1 MTPLPWWRGYA
12 AAPPENLSSQ
22 LFVPE
27 ELVENS
33 DQDQPSP
40 DSILDSDIPILP
52 VAISVAVLAESEVT
66 AVATIRNPNPAPKD
80 AAQSDMF
87 LQSYRYTAYNFAF
100 EATIPAAS
108 SSVEPQLFIDK
119 ITSTDT
125 DFQSQSK
132 NSDYIIDLMLS
143 FDSMRSSEFAS
154 PLLWLG
160 PTRLTNLLNLPP
172 WLAF

>member
-52 VAISVAVLAESEVT
+52 VAISVAALAESEVT
-66 AVATIRNPNPAPKD
+66 AVAAIRNPNPAPKD
-80 AAQSDMF
+80 APQSDMF
-87 LQSYRYTAYNFAF
+87 LQLYRYTAYNFAF
-100 EATIPAAS
+100 ETTSTVS
-108 SSVEPQLFIDK
+108 SSPVEPQLFIDET
-119 ITSTDT
+119 TSADT
-125 DFQSQSK
+125 DLQSQSK
-132 NSDYIIDLMLS
+132 NSGYIVDLMLS
-143 FDSMRSSEFAS
+143 FDSMRSGEFAS
-154 PLLWLG
+154 PLLWFG
-160 PTRLTNLLNLPP
+160 STRLTNLLNLPP